1 MENQKRFWEFHERT
15 LEFLLMCETIK
26 IPITYK
32 DIGEMLMPEYTY
44 TAHYV
49 GTRYQTLIKET
60 EKSSGRASARKP
72 NAEQNGG
79 SK

>member
-1 MENQKRFWEFHERT
+1 
-15 LEFLLMCETIK
+15 MCETIK

-32 DIGEMLMPEYTY
+32 DIGDMLMPEYTY

-60 EKSSGRASARKP
+60 ESKSGRASARKP
-72 NAEQNGG
+72 NETKNGG